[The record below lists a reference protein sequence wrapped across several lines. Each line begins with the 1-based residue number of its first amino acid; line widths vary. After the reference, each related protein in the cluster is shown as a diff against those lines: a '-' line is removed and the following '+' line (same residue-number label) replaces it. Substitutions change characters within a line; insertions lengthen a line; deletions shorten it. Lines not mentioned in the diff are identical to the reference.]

1 MTLSLSE
8 LFSKNRNRILAIIP
22 FETSDLSQF
31 KDPLEAAA
39 IMYRLDPV
47 FLSDVYLTSDVSES
61 EKQRKQ
67 RDAVRVINFSKN
79 ILKETEDNPRYALIV
94 TSEDCFSGKSSHVF
108 GLANHDLGV
117 GLVSTARLT
126 EWNEDLTPSRIKER
140 ILKEAAHEIGHLGG
154 LTHCENATCVM
165 AFVNTIDKLDEKL
178 PLLCLECHK
187 KLRTTGR

>member
-1 MTLSLSE
+1 MSE
-8 LFSKNRNRILAIIP
+8 ILSKNRNRILAIIP

-39 IMYRLDPV
+39 IMYRLDPI
-47 FLSDVYLTSDVSES
+47 FLSDVYLTSDVSEA

-67 RDAVRVINFSKN
+67 RDAVRVINSSKN
-79 ILKETEDNPRYALIV
+79 ILKESEENPRYALIV
-94 TSEDCFSGKSSHVF
+94 TTEDCFSSKSSHVF
-108 GLANHDLGV
+108 GLANRDLGV

-126 EWNEDLTPSRIKER
+126 EWNEDLTPSQIKER

-154 LTHCENATCVM
+154 LTHCQDQTCVM
-165 AFVNTIDKLDEKL
+165 AFVDTIEKLDEKL
-178 PLLCLECHK
+178 PLLCLECQK